1 MLCHPISCVMLWIC
15 MFSGLSIGIG
25 YPIGVLPPGED
36 ISSPLGFPQLPVVPC
51 AELRLHGFSNVRFH
65 LLSFKPHSL
74 KSTVQAV
81 CSLSFN

>member
-1 MLCHPISCVMLWIC
+1 MLCYPISCVMLRIC

-25 YPIGVLPPGED
+25 YPIGVLLPREG
-36 ISSPLGFPQLPVVPC
+36 ISPALSFPQLPVVSC
-51 AELRLHGFSNVRFH
+51 VELRPHGLSHVHFH

-81 CSLSFN
+81 CPLSFN